1 MRAIFKREMRTFF
14 TNPIGY
20 LVLAVLFGL
29 SGWFFYSN
37 NLAGSEYGLGNP
49 NLSHVFLNL
58 FEVVL
63 LAIPFLTMRLFS
75 EEKQRKTDQAL
86 LTAPVSLTGI
96 VMGKFLATLLLLF
109 IGLAVTFV
117 FAIIVS
123 TQVSMDWMVYFGNL
137 IGLMMVGGLM
147 ISVGIFFSSLT
158 ESQLVS
164 AIVTLAVSVILIFM
178 EQVSFSLLNVAWV
191 QDVISFL
198 SISSR
203 YSEFT
208 SGLIYYDNII
218 YFLSIQA
225 LFLFLTVRVLDRRR
239 WH

>member
-37 NLAGSEYGLGNP
+37 NLTGSEYGLGNP
-49 NLSHVFLNL
+49 DLSHVFLNL

-63 LAIPFLTMRLFS
+63 LAVPFLTMRLFS

-109 IGLAVTFV
+109 IGLAITFV
-117 FAIIVS
+117 FAILIS
-123 TQVSMDWMVYFGNL
+123 TQISMDWMVYFGNL

-191 QDVISFL
+191 QEAISFL

-208 SGLIYYDNII
+208 AGLIYYDNVV